1 MRARIGRI
9 HANSKQLKEMHHR
22 ARSYH
27 FKFQR
32 RTKGCLKERDHSE
45 TWTSASRRAGKHVL
59 GERAGASQLPA
70 TQLPALPLL
79 SGTEE
84 VSSKQQQTYPL
95 FQGFCTGP

>member
-1 MRARIGRI
+1 M
-9 HANSKQLKEMHHR
+9 
-22 ARSYH
+22 
-27 FKFQR
+27 
-32 RTKGCLKERDHSE
+32 
-45 TWTSASRRAGKHVL
+45 WTSASRRAGKHVL

-95 FQGFCTGP
+95 FQGFCTGPWVATYNNDKTTGLCPKDTEGIKSCRVTAAEHRWLF